1 MSYRYMRVL
10 VFFDLPVL
18 TEANRRDYRVFRKY
32 LIKSGFMMIQESV
45 YCKLAQNGSVADAMV
60 ENIKKNKPSEGIV
73 QVLRVTEKQYNK
85 IDFIVGENTGDV
97 LSTDER
103 LVILCE

>member
-18 TEANRRDYRVFRKY
+18 TEANRRDYRIFRKY
-32 LIKSGFMMIQESV
+32 LIKAGFMMIQESV

-60 ENIKKNKPSEGIV
+60 ENIKKNKPSEGLV

-85 IDFIVGENTGDV
+85 MDFIVGENTGDV

-103 LVILCE
+103 LVIL